1 MTPTTT
7 HRPILISGPT
17 ASGKSALALG
27 LAERLGGWVINA
39 DSQQVYADWRVLTA
53 RPSVEEEARAPH
65 RLYGHVDAERSY
77 SVGDWTREVKAV
89 LAEAAE
95 AGAAPIIVGGTGL
108 YFRALTQ
115 GLAPVPE
122 IPDEVRA
129 EAEARAAADPAA
141 LYAELSLRDPDTAAS
156 IDAQNPVRLSRA
168 WEVLQATGRGLS
180 DWWREAAPPLLPL
193 ETCLALRLTCDRD
206 WLYARCDARFDQMLK
221 DGALEEARHVAAL
234 SPPPGSG
241 LLKPVGAAELISFVR
256 GEISLEDAAERAKT
270 LTRRYA
276 KRQLTWSRNQMADW
290 AEVSAQENF
299 DFEGLTKLSS
309 IST

>member
-1 MTPTTT
+1 MIHPTSR
-7 HRPILISGPT
+7 RPILIAGPT

-53 RPSVEEEARAPH
+53 RPSAEEEARAPH
-65 RLYGHVDAERSY
+65 RLYGHVGAERSY

-89 LAEAAE
+89 LAEADE
-95 AGAAPIIVGGTGL
+95 ASATPIIVGGTGL

-122 IPDEVRA
+122 IANDVRA

-141 LYAELSLRDPDTAAS
+141 LFAELAARDPDTAAA
-156 IDAQNPVRLSRA
+156 IDPQNPMRISRA
-168 WEVLQATGRGLS
+168 WEVFQATGRGLA

-193 ETCLALRLTCDRD
+193 ERCLALRLICDRD
-206 WLYARCDARFDQMLK
+206 WLYARCDLRFDLMLQG
-221 DGALEEARHVAAL
+221 GALAEAERVAAL
-234 SPPPGSG
+234 FPPPGAG
-241 LLKPVGAAELISFVR
+241 VLKPVGAAELIAFIR
-256 GEISLEDAAERAKT
+256 GEISLEDAAAQAKT

-290 AEVSAQENF
+290 AEVDAQENF
-299 DFEGLTKLSS
+299 DFTALKELSS